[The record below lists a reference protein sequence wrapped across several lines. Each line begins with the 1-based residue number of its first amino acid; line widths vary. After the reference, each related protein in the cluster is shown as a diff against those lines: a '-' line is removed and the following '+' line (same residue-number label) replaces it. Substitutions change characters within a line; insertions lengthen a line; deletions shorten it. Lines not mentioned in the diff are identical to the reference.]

1 MENKTALVIDD
12 SKSARFALRKFLE
25 GKGYAVDTADGANE
39 AFVYLKRK
47 KPSVVFLDHMMPGID
62 GFDALRTIRLE
73 PELSNLPIIICSSN
87 EGDAFV
93 REARAQGAT
102 DVLPKPPN
110 QIHIDTVLARVE
122 AGASAPPPP
131 PKVQPIREPEV
142 IIERAVMKTM
152 REAMPEA
159 MRNLA
164 APPAPAA
171 APPSVT
177 PMQAQPQPRIAAA
190 APAAPVAGPAPA
202 VVPAAAPSTGPAS
215 VMPPPR
221 ATTPPI
227 AARPAVEPVFA
238 EQMRTEMETRLRR
251 ITQDLYV
258 QMGELK
264 AQFAVVDDEL
274 RAHSEERARTFAQ
287 EAAQGQAETLA
298 VNVDKALSELRA
310 DFETVL
316 SQHNHRI
323 DEQHRLIE
331 LQNQQIEQLT
341 RTLEAQSRAME
352 ERNTQVDN
360 LLRAME
366 EQSNRIDSISSL
378 LEEQGG
384 RNETLAKMLEE
395 QNQRTEAMAHSLQD
409 QHARLEPMLQAMRES
424 AAQEAHNVAERV
436 VMNAA
441 KRISD
446 QMAESFLRVLQ
457 QPVQQPV
464 QQSMAG

>member
-39 AFVYLKRK
+39 AYVYLKRK
-47 KPSVVFLDHMMPGID
+47 KPGVVFLDHMMPGID

-93 REARAQGAT
+93 REAKAQGAT

-110 QIHIDTVLARVE
+110 QVHIDTVLARIE
-122 AGASAPPPP
+122 AAASAPPPQ
-131 PKVQPIREPEV
+131 KVQPIREPEV
-142 IIERAVMKTM
+142 MIERAVMKTM
-152 REAMPEA
+152 REAMPDG
-159 MRNLA
+159 MRPMAA
-164 APPAPAA
+164 APATPAPAPTMQA
-171 APPSVT
+171 SAQPSMQPPS
-177 PMQAQPQPRIAAA
+177 QPRIPT
-190 APAAPVAGPAPA
+190 APAAPVAQAAPA
-202 VVPAAAPSTGPAS
+202 APQPSVTPS

-221 ATTPPI
+221 ATTPT
-227 AARPAVEPVFA
+227 AAQRPAVEPAFA
-238 EQMRTEMETRLRR
+238 EQLRTEMETRLRR

-274 RAHSEERARTFAQ
+274 RAHSEERARTYAN
-287 EAAQGQAETLA
+287 EAAQAQVEVFTANVERA
-298 VNVDKALSELRA
+298 VSELRA

-316 SQHNHRI
+316 SQHNHRSLEQQRVI
-323 DEQHRLIE
+323 DI
-331 LQNQQIEQLT
+331 QNQQIEQLT
-341 RTLEAQSRAME
+341 RTLEAQSRALE
-352 ERNTQVDN
+352 ERNAQVDAM
-360 LLRAME
+360 LRSME
-366 EQSNRIDSISSL
+366 EQNNRIDTISS
-378 LEEQGG
+378 
-384 RNETLAKMLEE
+384 MLEE
-395 QNQRTEAMAHSLQD
+395 QSGRGESLTRMLEDQNGRTESI
-409 QHARLEPMLQAMRES
+409 ARALEEQQAKLEPMLHSLREV

-436 VMNAA
+436 VINAA

-457 QPVQQPV
+457 QPVQQ
-464 QQSMAG
+464 SRAG

>member
-39 AFVYLKRK
+39 AYVYLKRK
-47 KPSVVFLDHMMPGID
+47 KPGVVFLDHMMPGID

-93 REARAQGAT
+93 REAKAQGAT

-110 QIHIDTVLARVE
+110 QVHIDTVLARIE
-122 AGASAPPPP
+122 AAAAAPAT

-142 IIERAVMKTM
+142 MIERAVMKTM

-159 MRNLA
+159 MRTMTGVPS
-164 APPAPAA
+164 APAPSVQSPAQPRVPTAPASPAA
-171 APPSVT
+171 AGAGTPP
-177 PMQAQPQPRIAAA
+177 P
-190 APAAPVAGPAPA
+190 
-202 VVPAAAPSTGPAS
+202 TGS

-221 ATTPPI
+221 VTNATVAP
-227 AARPAVEPVFA
+227 RPAVEPSFA

-251 ITQDLYV
+251 ITQELYV

-274 RAHSEERARTFAQ
+274 RAHSEDRARTYAI
-287 EAAQGQAETLA
+287 EAAQTQAENMA
-298 VNVDKALSELRA
+298 GNIDKAFSELRA

-316 SQHNHRI
+316 SQHDHRLK
-323 DEQHRLIE
+323 EQQRLIE

-341 RTLEAQSRAME
+341 QTLVAQSRGTE
-352 ERNTQVDN
+352 ERNAQVDA
-360 LLRAME
+360 LLRAMA
-366 EQSNRIDSISSL
+366 EQNNRIDTLSSL

-384 RNETLAKMLEE
+384 RAESLTRMLED
-395 QNQRTEAMAHSLQD
+395 QNLRTEAMGRAMED
-409 QHARLEPMLQAMRES
+409 QQTRLEPILQSLREV
-424 AAQEAHNVAERV
+424 AAQEAHHVAERV
-436 VMNAA
+436 VINAA

-457 QPVQQPV
+457 QPVQQ
-464 QQSMAG
+464 SMAG